1 MFLDSCFLI
10 DLQREKRAGREGPA
24 SRFLALHGEVAF
36 SLSVIVAMEF
46 CEGFSDGDLWGAR
59 GFLDLFQRVPV
70 DDQVAF
76 RASRIRRQL
85 RETGRLVP
93 DNDILIAATALESGE
108 PLVTKNIDHFGRI
121 DALQLL
127 DYSSGK

>member
-10 DLQREKRAGREGPA
+10 DLQREKRADREGAA
-24 SRFLALHGEVAF
+24 SRFLAAHGEEGF

-46 CEGFSDGDLWGAR
+46 CEGFADGDLWSAW
-59 GFLDLFQRVPV
+59 GFLDLFHRVPV

-76 RASRIRRQL
+76 RASRIRRNLRDTGQL
-85 RETGRLVP
+85 LP

-108 PLVTKNIDHFGRI
+108 PLVTKNAVHFGRI
-121 DALQLL
+121 GALQLL

>member
-10 DLQREKRAGREGPA
+10 DLQREKRAGREGAA
-24 SRFLALHGEVAF
+24 SWFLARHGETTF

-46 CEGFSDGDLWGAR
+46 CEGFSDGKLWGAR
-59 GFLDLFQRVPV
+59 GFLDLFHRVPV

-76 RASRIRRQL
+76 RASRIRRKL
-85 RETGRLVP
+85 RETGQLLP
-93 DNDILIAATALESGE
+93 DNDILIAATAIESGE
-108 PLVTKNIDHFGRI
+108 PLVTKNIVHFGRI
-121 DALQLL
+121 EALQLL

>member
-10 DLQREKRAGREGPA
+10 DLQRENRAAREGPA
-24 SRFLALHGEVAF
+24 GRFLARHGEATF

-46 CEGFSDGDLWGAR
+46 CEGFSDGDLWSAR
-59 GFLDLFQRVPV
+59 GFLDLFHRVPV

-76 RASRIRRQL
+76 RASRIRRRL
-85 RETGRLVP
+85 RETCQLLP

-127 DYSSGK
+127 DYSSAK